1 MLEQQ
6 FETAIHGIIREA
18 ENLTPP
24 VKFTRLKQMVNTHGG
39 KAAADRIL
47 ANPKIGDGFT
57 NLFMSGKE
65 NLNLSI
71 EYLVL
76 QEPWKQLFTAEQL
89 QIAEKRLAEFI

>member
-1 MLEQQ
+1 MLEKQ
-6 FETAIHGIIREA
+6 FETAVYGIIRKA

-24 VKFTRLKQMVNTHGG
+24 VKFTRLKKMVETYGG
-39 KAAADRIL
+39 KNAADRII
-47 ANPKIGDGFT
+47 ASSKIGDGFT

-71 EYLVL
+71 EYLIL

-89 QIAEKRLAEFI
+89 QIAEKRLAEFK